1 MGFFIRSICFLG
13 ALMFIAVGAP
23 SRASAQSEGG
33 TLSNEQILANLTK
46 VIFGSEFVSE
56 EADFV
61 RKWHGP
67 MRIAIYA
74 RESERYRGIVLPFL
88 EQLGRLTGLDIALV
102 PSQSDSENAH
112 ILILGREQFYAYADA
127 NLGAG
132 KNPRTNTFLACF
144 GFFRA
149 GDSGRISEATAVVPS
164 FISDNELRSC
174 VIEEL
179 TQVIGLP
186 NDSFDI
192 VPSIFN
198 DDDMYQDLTWQD
210 ELFLRV
216 LYDERIEPGMSRG
229 SFATAARQIIGELR
243 PEN

>member
-1 MGFFIRSICFLG
+1 MDVLIRLIFLLTSL
-13 ALMFIAVGAP
+13 AVAAVGASP
-23 SRASAQSEGG
+23 AAAQADDG
-33 TLSNEQILANLTK
+33 TLSNEQILANLTE
-46 VIFGSEFVSE
+46 VIFGSEFVGE

-61 RKWHGP
+61 RKWQGP
-67 MRIAIYA
+67 LRIAVYA
-74 RESERYRGIVLPFL
+74 REPEKYRGIVLSYL
-88 EQLGRLTGLDIALV
+88 EQLGRLTGLDVALV
-102 PSQSDSENAH
+102 PGQSDGENAH

-127 NLGAG
+127 NLGAA
-132 KNPRTNTFLACF
+132 KNPQTNAFLACF
-144 GFFRA
+144 GFFRV

-164 FISDNELRSC
+164 FISDKELRSC